1 MNAISRNNTR
11 ISQQYSTI
19 PTSILSSG
27 RPAAMILFSD
37 GIYNTGVNPEIQNT
51 GFPVYTVALGDTVA
65 YPDVYIRNVETDKF
79 NFVNTIFPIKV
90 EVGAIKQK
98 GSQVKCSLK
107 QNDQVIAR
115 QILTIGQDYFFQ
127 EVSFEV
133 EAPKKE
139 YSGIVSNWKTIGWNV
154 LMKTTG

>member
-1 MNAISRNNTR
+1 MK
-11 ISQQYSTI
+11 YSI
-19 PTSILSSG
+19 
-27 RPAAMILFSD
+27 
-37 GIYNTGVNPEIQNT
+37 
-51 GFPVYTVALGDTVA
+51 
-65 YPDVYIRNVETDKF
+65 IRTDKADEGIRHTVLYLANHF
-79 NFVNTIFPIKV
+79 GNEFALEKLDYIVNTIFPIKV

-133 EAPKKE
+133 EAPKKGILR
-139 YSGIVSNWKTIGWNV
+139 YSVELEIDRLERT
-154 LMKTTG
+154 